1 MNEKEFIT
9 ELKKLNIEVTP
20 LMLERLEKYY
30 NLLIE
35 YNQKINLTRI
45 TEKQDVYLKH
55 FYDSITL
62 IKAIDLNQNLKV
74 CDIGTGAG
82 FPGLVLKIVFP
93 NLQIT
98 LVDALNKRINFLNIV
113 IKELNLKN
121 INTVHDRAEIFIRKN
136 NETYDL
142 ITCRAVS
149 KLNIISELCIPGLKI
164 NGYFIPMKANIDEEI
179 KNTKYLQTL
188 GAKIENIIT
197 FKLPKQDINRNLIII
212 KKIRKTIINIH
223 QNQHPS
229 SKPPIKQSI
238 KIRI

>member
-1 MNEKEFIT
+1 MNKDEFIRA
-9 ELKKLNIEVTP
+9 LSDLGIKLNTKQLSQLDEYY
-20 LMLERLEKYY
+20 RLLKEENKKY
-30 NLLIE
+30 NLTSITDE
-35 YNQKINLTRI
+35 NQ
-45 TEKQDVYLKH
+45 VYLKH
-55 FYDSITL
+55 FYDSLTISKIVEL
-62 IKAIDLNQNLKV
+62 SDQKV

-212 KKIRKTIINIH
+212 KKIRKTDNNYPRNYDKILK
-223 QNQHPS
+223 HPL
-229 SKPPIKQSI
+229 
-238 KIRI
+238 

>member
-20 LMLERLEKYY
+20 LMIERLEKYY

-149 KLNIISELCIPGLKI
+149 KLNIISELCIPVLKI

-212 KKIRKTIINIH
+212 KKIRKTDNNYPRNYDKILK
-223 QNQHPS
+223 HPL
-229 SKPPIKQSI
+229 
-238 KIRI
+238 

>member
-136 NETYDL
+136 NEIYDL

-212 KKIRKTIINIH
+212 KKIRKTDNNYPRNYDKILK
-223 QNQHPS
+223 HPL
-229 SKPPIKQSI
+229 
-238 KIRI
+238 

>member
-9 ELKKLNIEVTP
+9 ELNKLNIEVTP

-197 FKLPKQDINRNLIII
+197 FKLPKQEINRNLIII
-212 KKIRKTIINIH
+212 KKIRKTDNNFPRNYDKILK
-223 QNQHPS
+223 HPL
-229 SKPPIKQSI
+229 
-238 KIRI
+238 